1 MEAAVTIVREMAD
14 AIHLL
19 ADLVRDT
26 QELTKAIN
34 DGRGYL
40 AREHPEAKKDLA
52 EMLSQMQTTV
62 EGLADVTSVVTGFR
76 FTTTGAAVDFEPAR
90 FNKYVIAQKKKVTTL
105 RGKISKLKGSCGK
118 VGKAR
123 DKLNDLAGDKSDWA
137 AMFRLF
143 GKRRREMNTRL
154 AGSLSN
160 YYADD
165 QRMIEL
171 IETILNL
178 SQAALNEADE
188 ALGPAGMA
196 SPYSVGTA
204 AAVLNVYAAAFKQ
217 SEADL
222 AALVKTLEGS
232 VDALR

>member
-1 MEAAVTIVREMAD
+1 MI
-14 AIHLL
+14 
-19 ADLVRDT
+19 
-26 QELTKAIN
+26 
-34 DGRGYL
+34 
-40 AREHPEAKKDLA
+40 PDLA
-52 EMLSQMQTTV
+52 EII
-62 EGLADVTSVVTGFR
+62 R
-76 FTTTGAAVDFEPAR
+76 
-90 FNKYVIAQKKKVTTL
+90 K
-105 RGKISKLKGSCGK
+105 
-118 VGKAR
+118 
-123 DKLNDLAGDKSDWA
+123 AGDKSDWG

-143 GKRRREMNTRL
+143 GKRRREMDTRL

-165 QRMIEL
+165 QGMIGL

-196 SPYSVGTA
+196 SPA
-204 AAVLNVYAAAFKQ
+204 AAVLSVYAAAFKQ

-222 AALVKTLEGS
+222 AALVTTLEGS